1 MPAKKPNPQPDPGLG
16 INGVSMEDLISI
28 DLSDSLTSTI
38 DMSTITIPSYS
49 TIGTGTSSYTTG
61 YNYNYNINDI
71 TITGNGN
78 SGYGSDVEIN
88 STGLDLK
95 NDADIKIEGRS
106 LKEFMNG
113 VEEQLAILR
122 PAPELEA
129 KWDKLKELRQQY
141 EELKAD
147 ILEKEKI
154 MDILKK

>member
-1 MPAKKPNPQPDPGLG
+1 
-16 INGVSMEDLISI
+16 MEDMISV
-28 DLSDSLTSTI
+28 DMSDVLSSTL
-38 DMSTITIPSYS
+38 DMSTITLPSYAGTNISS
-49 TIGTGTSSYTTG
+49 TAYTTG
-61 YNYNYNINDI
+61 YNYSINDY
-71 TITGNGN
+71 TITGSNGY
-78 SGYGSDVEIN
+78 SADFEIN
-88 STGLDLK
+88 SKGLALK
-95 NDADIKIEGRS
+95 NDADIKIGERS

-141 EELKAD
+141 EALKAD